1 MTPSRAGRRDLWLL
15 ETANAVGGIS
25 NALVMVVVP
34 WLILERTGSAAT
46 AGLAAALA
54 GLPGIVIAPLVG
66 VVVDRV
72 GRRTVSVVADLFSAV
87 SVGLFPVLDAFGLL
101 GVPAILGL
109 TLLGAAFDPAG
120 YTARKALIPDVS
132 DASGISRD
140 TANGVHEGIFASGWV
155 IGPMVGAF
163 GIAAVGPVATM
174 WLALAA
180 FVVAAL
186 AVAVMRVPD
195 AAVGT
200 GGPDDRPVTP
210 VLASMRTGLR
220 ALLADRAVWG
230 LTLAVA
236 AVWLIYMPT
245 ESVLLP
251 VHFEA
256 AGAPTAFGL
265 VLSALAAGGM
275 VGAFGYG
282 WLARRMGRHRIATV
296 FILLAALSYAP
307 IALLPAPVLMLV
319 PAFLLGLAWG
329 PLEPLLNS
337 LVQDRFP
344 ADLHGRVYGVQLGIF
359 YAAPPMGQLLGGVL
373 VDRYGVQ
380 PVLVG
385 VAAGLV
391 AVAVVVNFSAS
402 LRDLDVSEGP
412 LLR

>member
-1 MTPSRAGRRDLWLL
+1 MTGSRSGRRDLWLL
-15 ETANAVGGIS
+15 EAANAVGGIS

-54 GLPGIVIAPLVG
+54 GLPGILIAPLVG

-72 GRRTVSVVADLFSAV
+72 GRRTVSVVADVFSAV

-132 DASGISRD
+132 ASSGVARD
-140 TANGVHEGIFASGWV
+140 TVNGVHEGIFASGWV
-155 IGPMVGAF
+155 VGPMVGAF

-174 WLALAA
+174 WFALAA
-180 FVVAAL
+180 FALAAL

-200 GGPDDRPVTP
+200 GGPDDRPQGP
-210 VLASMRTGLR
+210 VLTSMATGLR

-256 AGAPTAFGL
+256 AGAPTAFGM

-282 WLARRMGRHRIATV
+282 WIARRMGRHRIATV
-296 FILLAALSYAP
+296 FMLLAGLAYVPL
-307 IALLPAPVLMLV
+307 ALLPAPVLMLL

-329 PLEPLLNS
+329 PMEPLLNS

-344 ADLHGRVYGVQLGIF
+344 AELHGRVYGVQLGIF
-359 YAAPPMGQLLGGVL
+359 YAAPPLGQLVGGVL

-391 AVAVVVNFSAS
+391 AVAAVVNLSTS